1 MTTQT
6 ALDES
11 RPPVLDDV
19 PRPSAREDTAYF
31 FGVRGVTAISIM
43 TFHCDLMVHYLPHHV
58 GSRLYDALTTW
69 LRYGDFRVV
78 PFFIMSG
85 YLLTLPTTRA
95 GSWPLSRGLAGFFKR
110 RVERVVYPYYWA
122 LGVSLTFFV
131 AWRIYVGFPLHILPL
146 AGGLLAHVLLVHNLH
161 PLTTFYIND
170 TLWSV
175 ALEFQCYVLMALL
188 FFPAMRRTGIWAPL
202 IVIVLSLAFGFG
214 QRTFFHDFFD
224 TTRPWYIV
232 LFAFG
237 MAAAALR
244 NRAFPIFGRIERAVP
259 WGVLWVALTVA
270 GAALTISEGPDPPYF
285 KCWPSVLV
293 LGLAFSSFII
303 YLRGPKRGF
312 ASHFAKPVVALLELP
327 ALGFL
332 GRFSYSV
339 YLTHFPIYRLLLAVV
354 ARYTDSLWIQGGLG
368 LFVFT
373 PVCLAIAYAFHVK
386 FERPGQ
392 KPSPEL
398 PPKIAVA

>member
-1 MTTQT
+1 
-6 ALDES
+6 
-11 RPPVLDDV
+11 
-19 PRPSAREDTAYF
+19 
-31 FGVRGVTAISIM
+31 
-43 TFHCDLMVHYLPHHV
+43 
-58 GSRLYDALTTW
+58 
-69 LRYGDFRVV
+69 
-78 PFFIMSG
+78 
-85 YLLTLPTTRA
+85 
-95 GSWPLSRGLAGFFKR
+95 
-110 RVERVVYPYYWA
+110 
-122 LGVSLTFFV
+122 
-131 AWRIYVGFPLHILPL
+131 
-146 AGGLLAHVLLVHNLH
+146 
-161 PLTTFYIND
+161 
-170 TLWSV
+170 
-175 ALEFQCYVLMALL
+175 
-188 FFPAMRRTGIWAPL
+188 MRRTGIWAPL